1 MQVPQVRTMT
11 AEDLRRNMMRT
22 YFTLRLGI
30 VILSLVLPAVMYG
43 YSLITHGRLVEGS
56 ISAFYSADGGAM
68 RNWFVGILWAVG
80 AFLLL
85 YKGFSRLEDWLLN
98 FAGVFMV
105 LTAMTPCNCA
115 VGEGPKSAPHL
126 VYAVLFFACMSAVCL
141 FCARNTITLLPPNR
155 RAQFKSAYYI
165 LAILL
170 FVMPLSAVTTAYLFG
185 AQDYR
190 TFILETVAIYVFVIY
205 WCAKSIEFKITS
217 AERRA
222 LLGGLK
228 NVGGKIETEQPSDE
242 KLQRLARS

>member
-1 MQVPQVRTMT
+1 MHVPQVRTMT

-30 VILSLVLPAVMYG
+30 VILSLALPAVLYA

-56 ISAFYSADGGAM
+56 ISAFYGADQGAM
-68 RNWFVGILWAVG
+68 RNWFVGVLWAIG
-80 AFLLL
+80 AFLVL

-98 FAGVFMV
+98 FAGLFMV
-105 LTAMTPCNCA
+105 LTAMTPCHCA
-115 VGEGPKSAPHL
+115 VGEGPKSTAHL
-126 VYAVLFFACMSAVCL
+126 VYAVSFFACMSAVCL
-141 FCARNTITLLPPNR
+141 FCARNTITLLPPDR
-155 RAQFKSAYYI
+155 REQFASAYYV
-165 LAILL
+165 LAVLL
-170 FVMPLSAVTTAYLFG
+170 FVMPLAAVATAYLFG

-228 NVGGKIETEQPSDE
+228 NVRGRIEAEQPSDE
-242 KLQRLARS
+242 RLQRLARS